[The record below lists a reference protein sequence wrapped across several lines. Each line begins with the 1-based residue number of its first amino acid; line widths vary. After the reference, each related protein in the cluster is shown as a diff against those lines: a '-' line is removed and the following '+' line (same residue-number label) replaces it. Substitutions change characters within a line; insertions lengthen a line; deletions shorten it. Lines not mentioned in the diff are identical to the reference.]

1 MIQLTLTLKMTTT
14 QVEETSV
21 TDNNNSQDYVHPNDP
36 IQPTINNNSE
46 NDEKF
51 EQDLLLKPRWQ

>member
-1 MIQLTLTLKMTTT
+1 MTTT